1 MGHERVSEHL
11 RQRRSLETGMVLMR
25 YLLFWAAL
33 LPAFDVGLS
42 LFNLGRMVEPDCSF
56 HSHLLARGAGLGPRG
71 ACALRNAGTIKC
83 GGVGGV
89 HIGDIVLVTDHEY
102 EWLSMVRNEW
112 RRRVV
117 GSCGASKETSLN

>member
-1 MGHERVSEHL
+1 
-11 RQRRSLETGMVLMR
+11 MVLMR

-71 ACALRNAGTIKC
+71 ACALRNAGAIKC

-89 HIGDIVLVTDHEY
+89 HIGDIVPVTDHEY
-102 EWLSMVRNEW
+102 EWLSTEAASGGKLWCKQGNVFELDWCVLDTGKCQNALF
-112 RRRVV
+112 
-117 GSCGASKETSLN
+117 GSSTV